1 MSIIRNYRD
10 YTPICD
16 ICGDELEPGFS
27 FYHAIDIMEAYG
39 WKKRQIDGE
48 WYDICINCS
57 EDMLEKRKSKG

>member
-10 YTPICD
+10 YTPTCD
-16 ICGDELEPGFS
+16 VCGDELETEFD
-27 FYHAIDIMEAYG
+27 FYDAVDAMKSAG
-39 WKKRQIDGE
+39 WKKRKIDGE